1 MTNTQIRHLSDLPP
15 FDPFAAPMSILDD
28 AGLEM
33 VRELVT
39 LRDPD
44 THAGEALWATP
55 VGVDA
60 DGFGEFVLR
69 NNGIAVTLR
78 LGDVVLAEPG
88 SGSHLRVTGIAHLA
102 EGLLTEV
109 LCPDD
114 APTTDIEPIL
124 DAWHAGGVLYTEQVP
139 GILVTAWPDSMSQ
152 SEALGVLERTTP
164 PGWSLWDMPT
174 AVERAVQ
181 LINDVDFG
189 VDLSLPIVS
198 MDEDSP

>member
-1 MTNTQIRHLSDLPP
+1 MTDTQIRHLSDLPP
-15 FDPFAAPMSILDD
+15 FDPFAAPVSFLDD

-33 VRELVT
+33 VRVLVT
-39 LRDPD
+39 LRDQN

-55 VGVDA
+55 VCIEA
-60 DGFGEFVLR
+60 DGFGKYVLR
-69 NNGIAVTLR
+69 NNGITVSLR

-88 SGSHLRVTGIAHLA
+88 SDSHLRVTGIAHLA
-102 EGLLTEV
+102 DGLLTEV

-114 APTTDIEPIL
+114 APTADIEQTL
-124 DAWHAGGVLYTEQVP
+124 GAWYAGGALYTEPVP

-152 SEALGVLERTTP
+152 SEVLAVLERTTP

-189 VDLSLPIVS
+189 VDLSLPIAAI
-198 MDEDSP
+198 DGDPT